1 MGNSSPTTLM
11 ISGMTFAAFSI
22 KLMENY
28 PYFAYASIGIGML
41 FFIFGIIKYIKQR
54 NDFI

>member
-22 KLMENY
+22 KLMKNY
-28 PYFAYASIGIGML
+28 SFLAYTAIGIGIL
-41 FFIFGIIKYIKQR
+41 FFILGIVKYIKQR